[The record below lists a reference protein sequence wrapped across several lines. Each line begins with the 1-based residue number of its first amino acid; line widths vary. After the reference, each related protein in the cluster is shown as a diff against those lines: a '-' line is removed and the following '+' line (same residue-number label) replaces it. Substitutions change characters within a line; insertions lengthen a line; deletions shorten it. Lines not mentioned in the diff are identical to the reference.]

1 VNFILGVLL
10 ALLFAAVWTGFAI
23 EVGVWLKGKS
33 TDAGSLLDDHELDR
47 E

>member
-10 ALLFAAVWTGFAI
+10 ALLFAAVWLIFAM
-23 EVGVWLKGKS
+23 EVGWWLKGKS
-33 TDAGSLLDDHELDR
+33 TNARSAVDDHELDS

>member
-1 VNFILGVLL
+1 MNFILGILL
-10 ALLFAAVWTGFAI
+10 ALLFAAVWLGFAI
-23 EVGVWLKGKS
+23 EVGLWLKGKS